1 MEINQNKQEQNAGDN
16 AQQFQSNNIIFNNGM
31 TEKRAREIY
40 IEMSRKAIEEC
51 TNEANATAD
60 KRIREFENHL
70 IPRMEAMESNFE
82 SFTDPS
88 FQVLLKKAQLTACCT
103 DREADYKILS
113 ELLVHR
119 VKNKKDI
126 KRKASIT
133 KAAEI
138 IDQIDD
144 DALCALTVFH
154 AINTFIPTAGDI
166 ILGLRILDELY
177 EKLNLEELPNDTL
190 WMDNLSI
197 LGAINVIPFA
207 NSKKY
212 EDGLFDELDGY
223 ICVGIK
229 KDSNEY
235 NTVINKLV
243 EAKISQNILVDNVL
257 LNGYVR
263 LNLSN
268 KNDISTWISDYLNEK
283 QKECLNNIFDMY
295 LKDDKLQTEVKHNF
309 ENLFYSFKSIKKAFE
324 WKNTVKQRI
333 VLTSIGKVIAHT
345 NAKRM
350 NNSLPDLD

>member
-16 AQQFQSNNIIFNNGM
+16 AQQFQANNIIFNNGI

-197 LGAINVIPFA
+197 LGAIDIIPFEP
-207 NSKKY
+207 SKKY
-212 EDGLFDELDGY
+212 EEYLFNSLDGY
-223 ICVGIK
+223 ICTGIK
-229 KDSNEY
+229 KYSEEHRDIINDLMKVQISP
-235 NTVINKLV
+235 TV
-243 EAKISQNILVDNVL
+243 LVDNIL
-257 LNGYVR
+257 LEGYVR
-263 LNLSN
+263 ISLYKKDAISKALNN
-268 KNDISTWISDYLNEK
+268 Q
-283 QKECLNNIFDMY
+283 QKECLNKILDMY
-295 LKDDKLQTEVKHNF
+295 VKDDKLQIEVKQNF
-309 ENLFYSFKSIKKAFE
+309 NKLFYSFKSIKKAFD
-324 WKNTVKQRI
+324 WKNSIKQSVR
-333 VLTSIGKVIAHT
+333 LTSIGRVIAHA
-345 NAKRM
+345 NARRI